1 MAIPLEDAIAL
12 ATEPVEA
19 SAVISMHDDLGVVLV
34 GGATLT
40 FRPDLP
46 LLNWGTGTIAGG
58 GASRVT
64 NWFKYRG
71 QVPGFSSRGEPGTN
85 QLEWKGANQPLLS
98 FEFLRATRSGL
109 RILWPVWLGSQHP
122 NRDRVA
128 RRSGR
133 GDSGNPTQ
141 RESGWNAPPRHG
153 PHPLA
158 NGGQPSLL
166 YRRAGR
172 HSHFRSPGVAGV
184 ARRPP
189 ANLPACHHRA

>member
-98 FEFLRATRSGL
+98 FDFSVRRDPGYGFFGRFGWVPSIQIEIELLDAAGAVTRGIQLNASQDGTLLRAMGPT
-109 RILWPVWLGSQHP
+109 LWPTG
-122 NRDRVA
+122 
-128 RRSGR
+128 
-133 GDSGNPTQ
+133 GNPASYTVGLGVI
-141 RESGWNAPPRHG
+141 RISD
-153 PHPLA
+153 L
-158 NGGQPSLL
+158 
-166 YRRAGR
+166 
-172 HSHFRSPGVAGV
+172 PG
-184 ARRPP
+184 
-189 ANLPACHHRA
+189 